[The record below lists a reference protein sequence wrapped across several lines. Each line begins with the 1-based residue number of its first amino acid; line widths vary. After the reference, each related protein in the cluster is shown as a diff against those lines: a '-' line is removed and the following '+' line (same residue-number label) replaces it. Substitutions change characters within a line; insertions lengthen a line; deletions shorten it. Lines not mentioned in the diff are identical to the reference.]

1 MTFYNLAHVLPTHS
15 SLMLSFIFSL
25 WFALLQPHISG
36 ILLPQDICTC
46 YYCCPH
52 CFSSLLYHFQ
62 VFALLT
68 HSQWGLS
75 NHTYLNFNPFLQTHT
90 CVLPSFCFF
99 FFFFIL
105 LLITYFHLTQ
115 FVYTLFTISYLTCFM
130 KTRISVSYI
139 LCFISSTL
147 SIVWHITVT
156 KLIYVEWMNK

>member
-99 FFFFIL
+99 FFSSFCFLSLISIWHNLFIL
-105 LLITYFHLTQ
+105 YLQFPIWLALWKLEFLSLT
-115 FVYTLFTISYLTCFM
+115 FSVLFPAPWA
-130 KTRISVSYI
+130 
-139 LCFISSTL
+139 L
-147 SIVWHITVT
+147 SDT
-156 KLIYVEWMNK
+156 